1 MKNNN
6 NAIEINGLKKTY
18 NLGKP
23 NKFEAL
29 KGIDLK
35 IPKKSIFG
43 LLGPNGAGKSTL
55 INIIAG
61 LVNKTE
67 GKAIVWGNDIDINQR
82 NAKLAIGVVPQELVL
97 DPFFTPLETLKY
109 QTGTIPQEIKTRG
122 VYCYGLKGQHKQLS
136 DGSYK
141 KIPISLKMNEN
152 YECIDEILKSIGL
165 KDKANAYARS
175 LSGGMRRRLMI
186 GKAMVHRPPILILD
200 EPTAG
205 VDVELRQALW
215 QEIKKLNKAGV
226 TIILTTHYL
235 EEAEEMC
242 DQLAIMN
249 KGNIVAEG
257 KTRDMLG
264 KLDKKELLI
273 TLEKPLDKNFNINT
287 INATLVNKDQIKIS
301 FKPSETN
308 EGKLIEKIYKNNLK
322 IKNINSKEPDLEDVF
337 LELTRK

>member
-1 MKNNN
+1 MNNEN
-6 NAIEINGLKKTY
+6 NYAIEIDGLKKTY
-18 NLGKP
+18 NLGKT
-23 NKFEAL
+23 NEFEAI
-29 KGIDLK
+29 KGINLK

-43 LLGPNGAGKSTL
+43 LLGANGAGKSTL

-67 GKAIVWGNDIDINQR
+67 GKVIVWNNDIDFNQR

-109 QTGTIPQEIKTRG
+109 QSGFYG
-122 VYCYGLKGQHKQLS
+122 VPK
-136 DGSYK
+136 
-141 KIPISLKMNEN
+141 NEQ
-152 YECIDEILKSIGL
+152 CIDEILESIGL

-205 VDVELRQALW
+205 VDVELRQTLW
-215 QEIKKLNKAGV
+215 NEIKKLNKAGV

-242 DQLAIMN
+242 DSLAIVK
-249 KGNIVAEG
+249 KGRIVAEG
-257 KTRDMLG
+257 KTTDMLK
-264 KLDKKELLI
+264 KLDRKELII
-273 TLEKPLDKNFNINT
+273 TLEKAPPKNFNLKT
-287 INATLVNKDQIKIS
+287 INAKLINEYQIKIS

-308 EGKLIEKIYKNNLK
+308 EGILIEKIYENNLK
-322 IKNINSKEPDLEDVF
+322 IKNINSVEPDLEDVF
-337 LELTRK
+337 LELTKN

>member
-1 MKNNN
+1 MNHNNY
-6 NAIEINGLKKTY
+6 AIEIYGLKKIY

-23 NKFEAL
+23 NEFEAI

-43 LLGPNGAGKSTL
+43 LLGANGAGKSTL

-67 GKAIVWGNDIDINQR
+67 GKVIVWNNDIDFNQR

-109 QTGTIPQEIKTRG
+109 QSGYYG
-122 VYCYGLKGQHKQLS
+122 VPK
-136 DGSYK
+136 
-141 KIPISLKMNEN
+141 NEN
-152 YECIDEILKSIGL
+152 CINEVIESIGL

-205 VDVELRQALW
+205 VDVELRQSLW
-215 QEIKKLNKAGV
+215 NEIKKLNKAGV

-235 EEAEEMC
+235 EEAEGMC
-242 DQLAIMN
+242 DSLAIVN
-249 KGNIVAEG
+249 KGKIIAEG
-257 KTRDMLG
+257 KTSDMLT
-264 KLDKKELLI
+264 KLDRKELII
-273 TLEKPLDKNFNINT
+273 TLEKPLSKNFNLST
-287 INATLVNKDQIKIS
+287 INASLINETQIKIS

-308 EGKLIEKIYKNNLK
+308 EGILIEKIYENKLK
-322 IKNINSKEPDLEDVF
+322 IKSINSVEPDLEDVF
-337 LELTRK
+337 LELTKN